1 MKEEVLEDDP
11 CDPKKVKGDPCA
23 KGEQS
28 DTGKELHDVISS
40 GRSLTMSPVVS
51 CVGLGCKYDMRSSR
65 SGRVEVSRVELGG
78 KEAARAQMQVA

>member
-11 CDPKKVKGDPCA
+11 RDQKKVKGDPCA

-40 GRSLTMSPVVS
+40 ARSLTISPVVS
-51 CVGLGCKYDMRSSR
+51 CVGLGCKYDIRSSR
-65 SGRVEVSRVELGG
+65 SGG
-78 KEAARAQMQVA
+78 KEAARAKKRAQMQVAQGHMH

>member
-1 MKEEVLEDDP
+1 MLEDDP
-11 CDPKKVKGDPCA
+11 CDPKKVNGDPCA

-40 GRSLTMSPVVS
+40 ARPLTISPVVS

-65 SGRVEVSRVELGG
+65 SGRVEGG
-78 KEAARAQMQVA
+78 KEAARAKKRAQMQVA